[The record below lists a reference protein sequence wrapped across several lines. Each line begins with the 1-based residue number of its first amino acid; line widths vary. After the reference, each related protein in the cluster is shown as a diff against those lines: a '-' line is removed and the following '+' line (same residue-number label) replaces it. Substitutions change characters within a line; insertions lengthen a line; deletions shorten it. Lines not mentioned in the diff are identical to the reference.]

1 MNHAILKLMT
11 EENTCPFCNT
21 KDRVLKENEH
31 ASVILSNPRKV
42 PGHFLVLPKRHI
54 EEPWQL
60 TADEL
65 TDIFKL
71 IFVVEQAI
79 LKGGLGT
86 GVDIRQNYRP
96 FLSQSKLKVDHVH
109 FHVYPRSL
117 EDYLYQVSEKFETDL
132 FADLDPLEAREVG
145 KLLTDT
151 NMPGGA

>member
-1 MNHAILKLMT
+1 MNEKA
-11 EENTCPFCNT
+11 CPFCDA

-31 ASVILSNPRKV
+31 AAVILSNPRKV

-71 IFVVEQAI
+71 IFFVEQRI
-79 LKGGLGT
+79 LTGGLGT

-96 FLSQSKLKVDHVH
+96 FKKHTTNFAANHVL
-109 FHVYPRSL
+109 FHVIPRAAD
-117 EDYLYQVSEKFETDL
+117 DYIYSVSEKYEKDL
-132 FADLDPLEAREVG
+132 FADLDDLERKEVE
-145 KLLTDT
+145 KLLQQD
-151 NMPGGA
+151 